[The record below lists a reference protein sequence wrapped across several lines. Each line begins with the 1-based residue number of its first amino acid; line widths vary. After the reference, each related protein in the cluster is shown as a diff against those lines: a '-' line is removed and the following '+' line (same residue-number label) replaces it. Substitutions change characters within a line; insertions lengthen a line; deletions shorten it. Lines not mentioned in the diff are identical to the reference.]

1 MIQKDSG
8 EGEKKLKKIIQNH
21 TISNIYT
28 QNQARKFLVRSP
40 ATHCQHLSLQKSPV
54 LHAAGGV
61 HMKQLALDDWR
72 VA

>member
-8 EGEKKLKKIIQNH
+8 ERKNEKKKSLKTQI
-21 TISNIYT
+21 ISNIYT

-40 ATHCQHLSLQKSPV
+40 ATYCQHLSLQKSPV

-61 HMKQLALDDWR
+61 HVKQLALDGWR